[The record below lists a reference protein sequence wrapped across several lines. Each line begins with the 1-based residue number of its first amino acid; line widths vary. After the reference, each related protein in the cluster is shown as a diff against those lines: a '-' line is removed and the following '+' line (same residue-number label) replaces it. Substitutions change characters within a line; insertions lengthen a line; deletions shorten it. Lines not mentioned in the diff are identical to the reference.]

1 MKMTKMM
8 KTILA
13 VLFYLCLDYVMREW
27 LGFGSLGYWALSV
40 PNFLLLV
47 MLLKRNYQEH
57 KQVH

>member
-1 MKMTKMM
+1 MKMM

-13 VLFYLCLDYVMREW
+13 VLFYFCLDYVMREW

-47 MLLKRNYQEH
+47 MLLKRNYQEQ
-57 KQVH
+57 KQVQ